1 MDLGLAGKVVLITG
15 GSGSIG
21 GHLARA
27 FAAEGASVAI
37 TYHRNEDG
45 ARQVAED
52 VRGLGG
58 KAIVV
63 RYDLTERESIR
74 AAFDAVAAEWGG
86 VDALVINASAIAG
99 TKVDPVAFEDVPVEE
114 WQPSLR
120 ADVEG
125 SFHTVQ
131 AALPWMKKNGWG
143 RIVFISANIVQRGAT
158 GDEAFVAS
166 KMALHGLSRTL
177 ATELAPEGVLVN
189 VVAPGPTVTKGFL
202 ARVPEEFRQRLAG
215 KSPEEIKRAL
225 NKGEPA
231 GHISTPEDI
240 AGLVLYFASAV
251 NGNVTGS
258 VVHVAGGK

>member
-27 FAAEGASVAI
+27 FAAEGASVAV
-37 TYHRNEDG
+37 TYHRNESG
-45 ARQVAED
+45 AYRVAQD
-52 VRGLGG
+52 VRALGG
-58 KAIVV
+58 KATTV
-63 RYDLTERESIR
+63 RYDLTDRGSIQ

-86 VDALVINASAIAG
+86 VDVVIVNASAIPG
-99 TKVDPVAFEDVPVEE
+99 TKVHPVAFEDIPVEE
-114 WQPSLR
+114 WQPFLR

-131 AALPWMKKNGWG
+131 AALPWMKKQGWG
-143 RIVFISANIVQRGAT
+143 RIVFISANIVQRGAA

-177 ATELAPEGVLVN
+177 ATELAPQGILVN
-189 VVAPGPTVTKGFL
+189 VVAPGPTVTRGFL
-202 ARVPEEFRQRLAG
+202 ARVPEEFRKDLAG
-215 KSPEEIKRAL
+215 KSPEQIKRAL
-225 NKGEPA
+225 NKGRPA
-231 GHISTPEDI
+231 GHISTPDDI
-240 AGLVLYFASAV
+240 AGLVLYFASTV

-258 VVHVAGGK
+258 VVHVAGGN